1 MTLPLFNCHMSY
13 TIQKGFKEKLNLKLN
28 KIMNYKPNERV
39 DYNLTRQI
47 SHKLSFYIPILDS
60 SFSSPEI
67 ILNNKVVSRIY
78 SNSIGNTIRKCVVYL
93 KEHMLNENL
102 LLVEDVLLF
111 LNEEIVLFKKKLLNI
126 PDNILNL
133 LYYNAQNKNC
143 ISVIFD
149 YIIYSSTDSSYD
161 NKLRIDLKYFIFSIF
176 ALNDLI
182 QTRETLLSLYN
193 DMEFGNNGHKKEEN
207 SIEIKENDMVFSK
220 FPIKYNKILD
230 FISLF
235 ESLNLERPLRLQDER
250 FMDDCLL

>member
-13 TIQKGFKEKLNLKLN
+13 SIQKGYKDKLNLKLN
-28 KIMNYKPNERV
+28 KILNYKPNEKV
-39 DYNLTRQI
+39 DSNLTRQF
-47 SHKLSFYIPILDS
+47 SQSLSFYIPILDS
-60 SFSSPEI
+60 SSEI
-67 ILNNKVVSRIY
+67 ILNNKIVSRIY

-93 KEHMLNENL
+93 KEHMLNSNL
-102 LLVEDVLLF
+102 LCIYDVLLF
-111 LNEEIVLFKKKLLNI
+111 LNEEILLYKKKLLSV

-149 YIIYSSTDSSYD
+149 YIIYSSTDSSSYD
-161 NKLRIDLKYFIFSIF
+161 KLRVDLKYFIFSVF

-182 QTRETLLSLYN
+182 NTRETLLSLYN
-193 DMEFGNNGHKKEEN
+193 DMEFSTNGHKKGDDL
-207 SIEIKENDMVFSK
+207 IEIKENDIVFSK
-220 FPIKYNKILD
+220 FHIKYNKILD